1 MTLHKRDR
9 KLIEAPEGRG
19 QVLKEGKVVAEVSYT
34 LFVEM
39 LETGAKS
46 FGIPKETRLKHK
58 SVTGKISVTD
68 GNITL
73 APNAAG
79 LSGPFLLVM
88 QDSREVYFFIDSR
101 STRANPVR
109 PEYEIQGSGNKL

>member
-9 KLIEAPEGRG
+9 KLIEAPEGIG
-19 QVLKEGKVVAEVSYT
+19 QVLKGGEVIAKVSYN

-46 FGIPKETRLKHK
+46 FGIPKETRLKYK
-58 SVTGKISVTD
+58 SVAGKISVLD

-73 APNAAG
+73 ADSPSG
-79 LSGPFLLVM
+79 LSGPFLLVL
-88 QDSREVYFFIDSR
+88 QDGRRVDFFIDSR
-101 STRANPVR
+101 STKPDPVR
-109 PEYEIQGSGNKL
+109 QEYEIQGTGHKL